1 MKSIFQD
8 ETSLRIYE
16 AKPDEGFRLKQF
28 YHLREDKQRVEEAEN
43 PEVLFTFSHNAQ
55 NRRHTK
61 KWKGRK
67 LTINTQNCMVSI
79 FKVCF

>member
-16 AKPDEGFRLKQF
+16 EKPDEGFRLKQF
-28 YHLREDKQRVEEAEN
+28 CHLRGDKQRVEEAEN
-43 PEVLFTFSHNAQ
+43 PEVLLTFSQNAQ
-55 NRRHTK
+55 KRRHTK

-67 LTINTQNCMVSI
+67 LIISKQNFTVNI
-79 FKVCF
+79 FVCF